1 MSARSKS
8 LSPEERLFQSVLRAA
23 DHLLRG
29 EVELLRPVSLTFS
42 QYNVLRILRGA
53 GADGLS
59 AGAIAERMVNR
70 DPDMT
75 RLLEGL
81 ARRRL
86 ISRSRGDDRRI
97 VIARITDAGL
107 ALLRGL
113 DTPVDR
119 VHREQLRHL
128 SGEQLES
135 LADLLDLVR
144 SPGGQ

>member
-8 LSPEERLFQSVLRAA
+8 LSPEELLFQSVLRTA

-29 EVELLRPVSLTFS
+29 EVELLRLVNLTFS

-53 GADGLS
+53 GPDGLS
-59 AGAIAERMVNR
+59 ASAIAERMVNR

-75 RLLEGL
+75 RLLDGL
-81 ARRRL
+81 ARRGL
-86 ISRSRGDDRRI
+86 ISRARGNDRRI
-97 VIARITDAGL
+97 VIARITDAGDE
-107 ALLRGL
+107 LLRGL
-113 DTPVDR
+113 DAPVDR

-128 SGEQLES
+128 SRQQLDS

-144 SPGGQ
+144 SPDGR

>member
-75 RLLEGL
+75 RLLDGL

-107 ALLRGL
+107 TLLRGL

>member
-1 MSARSKS
+1 MATRSKS
-8 LSPEERLFQSVLRAA
+8 LSPEERLFQSVLRTA

-29 EVELLRPVSLTFS
+29 EVELLRLVNLTFS

-53 GADGLS
+53 GSDGLS

-75 RLLEGL
+75 RLLDGL
-81 ARRRL
+81 ARRGL
-86 ISRSRGDDRRI
+86 ISRSRGDDRRV
-97 VIARITDAGL
+97 VIARLTSAGL
-107 ALLRGL
+107 ELLRGL
-113 DTPVDR
+113 DAPVDR

-128 SGEQLES
+128 SRQQLES

-144 SPGGQ
+144 GAAGQ